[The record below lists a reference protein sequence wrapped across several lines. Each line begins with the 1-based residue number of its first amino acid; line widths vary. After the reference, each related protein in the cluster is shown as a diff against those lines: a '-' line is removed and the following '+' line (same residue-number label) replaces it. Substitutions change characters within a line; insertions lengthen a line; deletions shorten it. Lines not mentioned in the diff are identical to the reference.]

1 MIEDKTQDWE
11 RFKVCLDLSGGNTW
25 TQDNFE
31 EIYSDFCKE
40 YFKEEWKHITE
51 EESQYVQKAIKTVLQ
66 ISAKSLQ
73 ILANEGYDAL
83 QNFQLTD
90 EEDKLLDSIAIDKL
104 KIEVADNT
112 IVKFLI
118 WCNNVMKGNYELDTL

>member
-1 MIEDKTQDWE
+1 MTEDKIQDWE

-25 TQDNFE
+25 AQDDFE
-31 EIYSDFCKE
+31 EIYSDFCEE
-40 YFKEEWKHITE
+40 YFKKEWKHITE
-51 EESQYVQKAIKTVLQ
+51 EESQYVQKAIKTALQ

-104 KIEVADNT
+104 NIEDTDNT
-112 IVKFLI
+112 ITKFLI
-118 WCNNVMKGNYELDTL
+118 WCSNIMKGNHLF